1 MRNLEVIALSVKDV
15 EELKNSEIDRIE
27 LCINIKEDGL
37 SPSIEMVKECLDIT
51 NKNIRVMVRNKNSFN
66 ISKDDMLKEI
76 EFVKELSKITNTY
89 LEGIVLGYVN
99 NDGTLNEE
107 YLKLIEEVKG
117 DLKVTFHK
125 AIETLIENDEYL
137 KLKKYKIDTLLTQ
150 GGVSN
155 IEENINKIE
164 EIKSNLKGIEILLG
178 GGINKE
184 NIKEILKLNTSIHIG
199 SLARLDKSYSKGYDF
214 KYISEIK
221 REML

>member
-15 EELKNSEIDRIE
+15 KELKNSEIDRIE

-51 NKNIRVMVRNKNSFN
+51 NKNIRVMVRNKNSFT
-66 ISKDDMLKEI
+66 ISKDDALKEI
-76 EFVKELSKITNTY
+76 EFVKELSEISSPY

-125 AIETLIENDEYL
+125 AIETLIENEEYL
-137 KLKKYKIDTLLTQ
+137 KLKKYKIDTILTQ
-150 GGVSN
+150 GGVLN
-155 IEENINKIE
+155 IIENINKIE
-164 EIKSNLKGIEILLG
+164 DIKSNLKDVEILLG

-199 SLARLDKSYSKGYDF
+199 SLARKDKSYDKGYDL
-214 KYISEIK
+214 KYISDIK
-221 REML
+221 REMI